1 MKIRFSS
8 FFILVMFVLAMTACQ
23 GNQNAPGETLVPGG
37 DEGVQNENGSGYPAG
52 DSGEESYPVQEF
64 IPFFEGNDAYP
75 ISEDDLQL
83 ILRTWSRAT
92 YSEDGLL
99 QDPGVKTLR
108 FNSDGSYEIVTE
120 SGTSTGNWTAGLTAM
135 ESTLIL
141 DPDTDEMLTFEIVN
155 LQEALL
161 NLRSIREGITIE
173 EEFLP
178 AE

>member
-1 MKIRFSS
+1 MKIRFST
-8 FFILVMFVLAMTACQ
+8 FIILVVLVLAMTACL
-23 GNQNAPGETLVPGG
+23 GNQNGPGETQVPDG
-37 DEGVQNENGSGYPAG
+37 DEGVQNENGSAYPAG
-52 DSGEESYPVQEF
+52 ESGDESYPVQEF
-64 IPFFEGNDAYP
+64 IPLFNGNDAYP
-75 ISEDDLQL
+75 ITEEDLQL
-83 ILRTWSRAT
+83 LLRTWSRAA

-120 SGTSTGNWTAGLTAM
+120 SGTSTGNWTAGLTAI

-141 DPDTDEMLTFEIVN
+141 DPGTDDMLTFEIVN

-178 AE
+178 KE

>member
-8 FFILVMFVLAMTACQ
+8 FIILVMLFLSITACQ
-23 GNQNAPGETLVPGG
+23 GNQNGPVENLVPN
-37 DEGVQNENGSGYPAG
+37 DDAGVQNENGSAYPAG
-52 DSGEESYPVQEF
+52 DSEEESYPVQEF

-75 ISEDDLQL
+75 ISEEDLQL
-83 ILRTWSRAT
+83 LLRTWSRVA

-99 QDPGVKTLR
+99 QDPGVRTLR

-120 SGTSTGNWTAGLTAM
+120 DGTSTGNWTAGLTAI

-141 DPDTDEMLTFEIVN
+141 DPGTDEMLTFEIVN

-161 NLRSIREGITIE
+161 NLRAIRESITIE
-173 EEFLP
+173 EEYLP